1 MRVATV
7 FTGAA
12 AAAVGFAPAALAAPG
27 HAAAQAHPARA
38 NGKAQA
44 MAPDANSIR
53 SAGCTTN
60 TWVHIEYSELF
71 RTTLCRAVGFEG
83 RMKLKSADLAMYAQC
98 GGNNVGTIYYSG
110 GKSLSY
116 AQGTTY
122 RPISPTLF
130 VSSVSILYW
139 KGTEQCAW
147 PR

>member
-27 HAAAQAHPARA
+27 HAAAQGHPARA
-38 NGKAQA
+38 NARAQA
-44 MAPDANSIR
+44 MRPDTGSIR
-53 SAGCTTN
+53 STGCTTN
-60 TWVHIEYSELF
+60 TWVHIEYSTLF
-71 RTTLCRAVGFEG
+71 ITDYCRAIGFEG
-83 RMKLKSADLAMYAQC
+83 RMKLKSAPLAMNAQC
-98 GGNNVGTIYYSG
+98 GGNNVGTIYYDG
-110 GKSLSY
+110 GGSLSY
-116 AQGTTY
+116 GQGTTY
-122 RPISPTLF
+122 RPVYHS

>member
-1 MRVATV
+1 
-7 FTGAA
+7 
-12 AAAVGFAPAALAAPG
+12 
-27 HAAAQAHPARA
+27 
-38 NGKAQA
+38 
-44 MAPDANSIR
+44 
-53 SAGCTTN
+53 
-60 TWVHIEYSELF
+60 
-71 RTTLCRAVGFEG
+71 
-83 RMKLKSADLAMYAQC
+83 MKLKSADLAMYAQC